1 MRLAESDPLQSK
13 QLDFLEQ
20 LAISGQICR
29 KLHYPLN
36 IFLEQSFGQ
45 STVRSS
51 LSGPRQSFKPHSIK
65 HILKARRRK
74 HFFYVC
80 SIVVPGAAISPQA
93 DELLQPLRDSRKV
106 SIIYPECRIGSP
118 A

>member
-1 MRLAESDPLQSK
+1 MCLAESDPLQPK

-36 IFLEQSFGQ
+36 IFLEQPFGQ

-51 LSGPRQSFKPHSIK
+51 LSGPRQSYKSHSIK
-65 HILKARRRK
+65 QTLEARRRK

-80 SIVVPGAAISPQA
+80 SILGPGAAISAQT
-93 DELLQPLRDSRKV
+93 DGLLQPLRNSRRV

>member
-1 MRLAESDPLQSK
+1 MCLAESDPLQPK

-36 IFLEQSFGQ
+36 IFLEQPFGQ

-51 LSGPRQSFKPHSIK
+51 LSGPRQSFKSHSIK
-65 HILKARRRK
+65 HILKTRRRK

-80 SIVVPGAAISPQA
+80 SIVVPGAAISPQT
-93 DELLQPLRDSRKV
+93 DEDRK
-106 SIIYPECRIGSP
+106 STRLNSS
-118 A
+118 